1 MRNVIVTVALVLT
14 GCAHASGLRY
24 TFTPCNRGF
33 QDAVR
38 GCFYEA
44 GVVGPVVGY
53 DFYADAGIIEKQ
65 WKQRYEGCM
74 FRRGYDQVGG
84 TTTWRPKERFNGAA
98 GWPWPN
104 EPPKSPWTWVR
115 TAGSGDRHYYDA
127 VCEPRPS
134 P

>member
-1 MRNVIVTVALVLT
+1 MRNVIVMVALVLT
-14 GCAHASGLRY
+14 GCAHASGVRY

-38 GCFYEA
+38 ACFYEA
-44 GVVGPVVGY
+44 GIVGPVVGY

-74 FRRGYDQVGG
+74 FRRGYDQVDGA
-84 TTTWRPKERFNGAA
+84 TTWRPKERFNGAA

-104 EPPKSPWTWVR
+104 EPPKSTWTWVR